1 MSEWPLRHDSTRDGR
16 VDLADVAELAEA
28 WLRQLEWI
36 EPGVTIRIVQPGT
49 GGLVSL
55 GQGGVDIRAEFIA
68 GGVTIVRVQFYLD
81 GTLIYIDYD
90 GTNGWVCNDASFK
103 TVGVHRIDGQAID
116 SIGGMYEAESVEIR
130 AVE

>member
-1 MSEWPLRHDSTRDGR
+1 MSEWPLSHDSTRDGR

-28 WLRQLEWI
+28 WLRQLEWV
-36 EPGVTIRIVQPGT
+36 EPASTIRIVQSGT
-49 GGLVSL
+49 GGMVSL

-68 GGVTIVRVQFYLD
+68 GGVTIVQVEFYLD
-81 GTLIYIDYD
+81 GILTCIDFN

-103 TVGVHRIDGQAID
+103 TSGCIAFDGQAID
-116 SIGGMYEAESVEIR
+116 SIGGMYEAESIEIR